1 MKGIWPFR
9 HLGLKL
15 WSVVIAVLL
24 WLVVA
29 GEQTVERG
37 LRVPLEL
44 QQFPTGL
51 ELQSE
56 PPALIDVR
64 VRGSSAA
71 LGRIAGGDIVA
82 VLDLHSARPGRRLFQ
97 LSSDQVRAP
106 FGVQVVQVTP
116 SNLTLT
122 FENTATRRLPVS
134 ASIEGNPA
142 PGFIVGKVAVEP
154 AMVDV
159 VGPETIVARVTE
171 AITEPVSVADARS
184 DVKDTVAVGLLDP
197 ALRLAT
203 SQNAAVKVQILPG
216 PEERE
221 LHGRPVHLRGTTPGL
236 VATAVPPAVDLVLR
250 GAKASLT
257 GVDPEDVVVYVDVAG
272 LGPGQYQLAVHADGP
287 SDAGVARINPA
298 TVQVRIS
305 SVK

>member
-1 MKGIWPFR
+1 MSGIWPFR

-44 QQFPTGL
+44 QQFPSGL

-64 VRGSSAA
+64 VRGSSTA
-71 LGRIAGGDIVA
+71 LGQIAGGDIVA

-97 LSSDQVRAP
+97 LSADQVRAP
-106 FGVQVVQVTP
+106 FGVQVVQVSP

-122 FENTATRRLPVS
+122 FENTATRRLPVI
-134 ASIEGNPA
+134 ASVEGSPA
-142 PGFIVGKVAVEP
+142 PGFIVGKIVVEP

-159 VGPETIVARVTE
+159 VGPETVVARVTE
-171 AITEPVSVADARS
+171 ALTEPVSVADAKS
-184 DVKDTVAVGLLDP
+184 EVKDTVAVGVLDP

-203 SQNAAVKVQILPG
+203 SQTASVKVQILPG

-221 LHGRPVHLRGTTPGL
+221 LSARPVHLRGMSPGL
-236 VATAVPPAVDLVLR
+236 VATAIPPAADLVLR
-250 GAKASLT
+250 GAKASLAR
-257 GVDPEDVVVYVDVAG
+257 VDPEDVVVYVDVAG
-272 LGPGQYQLAVHADGP
+272 LGPGEYQMAVHADGP
-287 SDAGVARINPA
+287 PDAGVARINPA